1 MSVYQDI
8 VASIIKD
15 IKNGSLEKG
24 SKLPSI
30 RQLSQTYVCSKDTA
44 QRALLDL
51 KYQNY
56 IYAVP
61 KSGYYVLEGYNETD
75 DKALLNLNDYNQLA
89 YEDFKLCLD
98 ESLAGHQD
106 YLFNYY
112 HEQAGLKELV
122 KALQNRLAA
131 DDIYV
136 NSDQIVITSG
146 SQQALYILSQ
156 IDFGNGG
163 YKILIEQPTYHRMN
177 QLINRQNL
185 PYETI
190 TRNFDG
196 LDFDKLEEHFKS
208 GQIKFF
214 YTISRYS
221 NPLGLSYT
229 AKEKEKLAQ
238 LASLYDVY
246 IIEDD
251 YMGDFSDSKN
261 LPIHYYD
268 TQNRVIY
275 IKSFSMALFPGL
287 RLGSV
292 VLPPN
297 LKATFLAHKGLI
309 DYDTNLIM
317 QRALSVYLDNGM
329 FQKNIKKLRDLFQQT
344 MEKSRESIENA
355 KISTPYQISPRH
367 ITWQLPKGLSLEKF
381 KAKKQI
387 RFLESSF
394 IRPTS
399 ETYLQIGHGQE
410 LESFIKLLKKTK
422 WQSDTK
428 KAIAWWFFLFSLLKA

>member
-1 MSVYQDI
+1 MSIYQEI
-8 VASIIKD
+8 VETITKD
-15 IKNGSLEKG
+15 IQNGKLEKG

-30 RQLSQTYVCSKDTA
+30 RQLSQTYGWSKDTA
-44 QRALLDL
+44 QRALLEL

-61 KSGYYVLEGYNETD
+61 KSGYYVLEGPSKSN
-75 DKALLNLNDYNQLA
+75 DKVLFNLNDYNQLA
-89 YEDFKLCLD
+89 YEDFRLCLD

-122 KALQNRLAA
+122 EALKNRLAS

-136 NSDQIVITSG
+136 NSNQIVITSG

-156 IDFGNGG
+156 MDFGNGAH
-163 YKILIEQPTYHRMN
+163 KILLEQPTYHRMN
-177 QLINRQNL
+177 QLVNRQNL
-185 PYETI
+185 SYETI
-190 TRNFDG
+190 NRGFDG
-196 LDFDKLEEHFKS
+196 LDFDRLEEYFKS
-208 GQIKFF
+208 GQFKFF

-229 AKEKEKLAQ
+229 ASEKEKLAQ
-238 LASLYDVY
+238 LAKQYNVY
-246 IIEDD
+246 IVEDD

-268 TQNRVIY
+268 TQNQTIY

-297 LKATFLAHKGLI
+297 LRATFLAHKGLI

-317 QRALSVYLDNGM
+317 QKALSVYLDNGM
-329 FQKNIKKLRDLFQQT
+329 FQKNIKKLRDLFQET
-344 MEKSRESIENA
+344 MAKSHETIEQAKVSI
-355 KISTPYQISPRH
+355 PYQISPRH
-367 ITWQLPKGLSLEKF
+367 ITWKLPKGLSLENF
-381 KAKKQI
+381 KAQKQI
-387 RFLESSF
+387 RFLETSF
-394 IRPTS
+394 IRPSS
-399 ETYLQIGHGQE
+399 ETYMQIGHGKE
-410 LESFIKLLKKTK
+410 LKTFLKLLKMT
-422 WQSDTK
+422 D
-428 KAIAWWFFLFSLLKA
+428 

>member
-75 DKALLNLNDYNQLA
+75 DKALLNLNDYHQLA

-422 WQSDTK
+422 
-428 KAIAWWFFLFSLLKA
+428 

>member
-268 TQNRVIY
+268 TQNQTIY

-287 RLGSV
+287 RLGSL

-297 LKATFLAHKGLI
+297 LKTTFLSHKGLI

-317 QRALSVYLDNGM
+317 QKALSIYLDNGM
-329 FQKNIKKLRDLFQQT
+329 FKKNIKKLKDLFQQNMAKSQET
-344 MEKSRESIENA
+344 IEKAKVSI
-355 KISTPYQISPRH
+355 PYQISPRH
-367 ITWQLPKGLSLEKF
+367 ITWKLPKGVSLENF
-381 KAKKQI
+381 KAQKQI
-387 RFLESSF
+387 RFLETSF

-399 ETYLQIGHGQE
+399 ETYMQIGHGKE
-410 LESFIKLLKKTK
+410 LKTFLKLLKMI
-422 WQSDTK
+422 D
-428 KAIAWWFFLFSLLKA
+428 

>member
-1 MSVYQDI
+1 MSVYQEI
-8 VASIIKD
+8 VETITKD
-15 IKNGSLEKG
+15 IQNGNLEKG

-30 RQLSQTYVCSKDTA
+30 RQLSQTYGCSKDTA
-44 QRALLDL
+44 QRALLEL

-61 KSGYYVLEGYNETD
+61 KSGYYVLEGPSNSN
-75 DKALLNLNDYNQLA
+75 DKVLLNLNDYNQLA
-89 YEDFKLCLD
+89 YEDFRLCLD
-98 ESLAGHQD
+98 ESLAGHQN

-122 KALQNRLAA
+122 EALKNRLAS

-136 NSDQIVITSG
+136 NSNQIVITSG

-156 IDFGNGG
+156 MDFGNGAH
-163 YKILIEQPTYHRMN
+163 KILLEQPTYHRMN
-177 QLINRQNL
+177 QLVNRQNL
-185 PYETI
+185 AYETI
-190 TRNFDG
+190 DRNFDG
-196 LDFDKLEEHFKS
+196 LDFTLLEEYFKS
-208 GQIKFF
+208 GQFKFF

-229 AKEKEKLAQ
+229 ASEKEKLAQ
-238 LASLYDVY
+238 LASQYNVY
-246 IIEDD
+246 IVEDD

-268 TQNRVIY
+268 TQNQTIY

-297 LKATFLAHKGLI
+297 LRSTFLAHKGLI

-317 QRALSVYLDNGM
+317 QKALSVYLDNGM
-329 FQKNIKKLRDLFQQT
+329 FQKNIKKLRDLFQAT
-344 MEKSRESIENA
+344 MVRSEETIEQA
-355 KISTPYQISPRH
+355 KVTLSYQISPRH

-381 KAKKQI
+381 KTQAQM
-387 RFLESSF
+387 RFLESTF
-394 IRPTS
+394 IGPTS
-399 ETYLQIGHGQE
+399 DIFLQIGHGEE
-410 LESFIKLLKKTK
+410 LHTFLKLLQTI
-422 WQSDTK
+422 D
-428 KAIAWWFFLFSLLKA
+428 

>member
-1 MSVYQDI
+1 MSIYQEI
-8 VASIIKD
+8 VETITKD
-15 IKNGSLEKG
+15 IQNGKLEKG

-30 RQLSQTYVCSKDTA
+30 RQISQIYGCSKDTA
-44 QRALLDL
+44 QRALLEL

-61 KSGYYVLEGYNETD
+61 KSGYYVLEGPSKSN
-75 DKALLNLNDYNQLA
+75 DKVLFNLNDYNQLA
-89 YEDFKLCLD
+89 YEDFRLCLD

-112 HEQAGLKELV
+112 HEQAGLKDLV
-122 KALQNRLAA
+122 EALENRLAS

-136 NSDQIVITSG
+136 NSNQIVITSG

-156 IDFGNGG
+156 MDFGNGAH
-163 YKILIEQPTYHRMN
+163 KILLEQPTYHRMN
-177 QLINRQNL
+177 QLVNRQNL
-185 PYETI
+185 SYETI
-190 TRNFDG
+190 NRGFDG
-196 LDFDKLEEHFKS
+196 LDFDRLEEYFKS
-208 GQIKFF
+208 GQFKFF

-229 AKEKEKLAQ
+229 ASEKEKLAQ
-238 LASLYDVY
+238 LAKQYNVY
-246 IIEDD
+246 IVEDD

-268 TQNRVIY
+268 TQNQTIY

-297 LKATFLAHKGLI
+297 LRATFLAHKGLI

-317 QRALSVYLDNGM
+317 QKALSVYLDNGM
-329 FQKNIKKLRDLFQQT
+329 FQKNIKKLRDLFQET
-344 MEKSRESIENA
+344 MAKSHETIEQAKVSI
-355 KISTPYQISPRH
+355 PYQISPRH
-367 ITWQLPKGLSLEKF
+367 ITWKLPKGLSLENF
-381 KAKKQI
+381 KAQKQI
-387 RFLESSF
+387 RFLETSF
-394 IRPTS
+394 IRPSS
-399 ETYLQIGHGQE
+399 ETYMQIGHGKE
-410 LESFIKLLKKTK
+410 LKTFLKLLKMT
-422 WQSDTK
+422 D
-428 KAIAWWFFLFSLLKA
+428 

>member
-1 MSVYQDI
+1 MSIYQDI

-15 IKNGSLEKG
+15 IQNGSLEKG

-30 RQLSQTYVCSKDTA
+30 RQLSQTYACSKDTA

-156 IDFGNGG
+156 MDFGNGG

-190 TRNFDG
+190 TRHFDG

-238 LASLYDVY
+238 LASQYDVY

-251 YMGDFSDSKN
+251 YMGDFSDTKN

-292 VLPPN
+292 VLPHN

-344 MEKSRESIENA
+344 MEKSQESIEKA

-394 IRPTS
+394 ISPTS
-399 ETYLQIGHGQE
+399 ETYLQIGHGKE
-410 LESFIKLLKKTK
+410 LNSFLKLLKKTE
-422 WQSDTK
+422 
-428 KAIAWWFFLFSLLKA
+428 

>member
-251 YMGDFSDSKN
+251 YMGDFSDTKN

-394 IRPTS
+394 ISPTS
-399 ETYLQIGHGQE
+399 ETYLQIAHGKE
-410 LESFIKLLKKTK
+410 LNYFLKLLKKTE
-422 WQSDTK
+422 
-428 KAIAWWFFLFSLLKA
+428 

>member
-1 MSVYQDI
+1 MSIYHDI
-8 VASIIKD
+8 VETIIKD
-15 IKNGSLEKG
+15 TQNGTLKKG

-30 RQLSQTYVCSKDTA
+30 RQLSQTYACSKDTA
-44 QRALLDL
+44 QRALLEL

-61 KSGYYVLEGYNETD
+61 KSGCYVLEGPSKPN
-75 DKALLNLNDYNQLA
+75 DKVLFNLNDYNQLA
-89 YEDFKLCLD
+89 YEDFRLCLD

-122 KALQNRLAA
+122 EALKNRLAS

-136 NSDQIVITSG
+136 NSNQIVITSG

-156 IDFGNGG
+156 MDFGNGAH
-163 YKILIEQPTYHRMN
+163 KILLEQPTYHRMN
-177 QLINRQNL
+177 QLVNRQNL
-185 PYETI
+185 SYETI
-190 TRNFDG
+190 NRGFDG
-196 LDFDKLEEHFKS
+196 LDFDLLEEYFKS
-208 GQIKFF
+208 GQFKFF

-229 AKEKEKLAQ
+229 ASEKEKLAQ
-238 LASLYDVY
+238 LAKQYNVY
-246 IIEDD
+246 IVEDD

-268 TQNRVIY
+268 TQNQTIY

-297 LKATFLAHKGLI
+297 LRATFLAHKGLI

-317 QRALSVYLDNGM
+317 QKALSVYLDNGM
-329 FQKNIKKLRDLFQQT
+329 FQKNIKKLRDLFQET
-344 MEKSRESIENA
+344 MAKSHETIEQAKVSI
-355 KISTPYQISPRH
+355 PYQISPRY
-367 ITWQLPKGLSLEKF
+367 ITWKLPKGVSLENF
-381 KAKKQI
+381 KAQKQI
-387 RFLESSF
+387 RFLETSF
-394 IRPTS
+394 IRPSS
-399 ETYLQIGHGQE
+399 ETYMQIGHGKE
-410 LESFIKLLKKTK
+410 LKTFLKLLKMT
-422 WQSDTK
+422 D
-428 KAIAWWFFLFSLLKA
+428 

>member
-1 MSVYQDI
+1 MSIYQDI
-8 VASIIKD
+8 VEIIIKD
-15 IKNGSLEKG
+15 IQNGTLKKG

-30 RQLSQTYVCSKDTA
+30 RQLSQTYACSKDTA
-44 QRALLDL
+44 QRALLEL

-61 KSGYYVLEGYNETD
+61 KSGYYVLEGPSKSN
-75 DKALLNLNDYNQLA
+75 DKVLFNLNDYNQLA
-89 YEDFKLCLD
+89 YEDFRLCLD

-122 KALQNRLAA
+122 EALKNRLAS

-136 NSDQIVITSG
+136 NSNQIVITSG

-156 IDFGNGG
+156 MDFGNGAH
-163 YKILIEQPTYHRMN
+163 KILLEQPTYHRMN
-177 QLINRQNL
+177 QLVNRQNL
-185 PYETI
+185 SYETI
-190 TRNFDG
+190 NRGFDG
-196 LDFDKLEEHFKS
+196 LDFDRLEEYFKS
-208 GQIKFF
+208 GQFKFF

-229 AKEKEKLAQ
+229 ASEKEKLAQ
-238 LASLYDVY
+238 LAKQYNVY
-246 IIEDD
+246 IVEDD

-268 TQNRVIY
+268 TQNQTIY

-297 LKATFLAHKGLI
+297 LRATFLAHKGLI

-317 QRALSVYLDNGM
+317 QKALSVYLDNGM
-329 FQKNIKKLRDLFQQT
+329 FQKNIKKLRDLFQET
-344 MEKSRESIENA
+344 MAKSHETIEQAKVSI
-355 KISTPYQISPRH
+355 PYQISPRH
-367 ITWQLPKGLSLEKF
+367 ITWKLPKGLSLENF
-381 KAKKQI
+381 KAQKQI
-387 RFLESSF
+387 RFLETSF
-394 IRPTS
+394 IRPSS
-399 ETYLQIGHGQE
+399 ETYMQIGHGKE
-410 LESFIKLLKKTK
+410 LKTFLKLLKMT
-422 WQSDTK
+422 D
-428 KAIAWWFFLFSLLKA
+428 

>member
-1 MSVYQDI
+1 MSIYQEI
-8 VASIIKD
+8 VETITKD
-15 IKNGSLEKG
+15 IQNGKLEKG

-30 RQLSQTYVCSKDTA
+30 RQLSQTYGCSKDTA
-44 QRALLDL
+44 QRALLVL

-61 KSGYYVLEGYNETD
+61 KSGYYVLEGPSKSN
-75 DKALLNLNDYNQLA
+75 DKVLFNLNDYNQLA
-89 YEDFKLCLD
+89 YEDFRLCLD

-122 KALQNRLAA
+122 EALKNRLAS

-136 NSDQIVITSG
+136 NSNQIVITSG

-156 IDFGNGG
+156 MDFGNGAH
-163 YKILIEQPTYHRMN
+163 KILLEQPTYHRMN
-177 QLINRQNL
+177 QLVNRQNL
-185 PYETI
+185 AYETI
-190 TRNFDG
+190 NRNFDG
-196 LDFDKLEEHFKS
+196 LDFTLLEEYFKS
-208 GQIKFF
+208 GQFKFF

-229 AKEKEKLAQ
+229 ASEKEKLAQ
-238 LASLYDVY
+238 LAKQYNVY
-246 IIEDD
+246 IVEDD

-268 TQNRVIY
+268 TQNQTIY

-297 LKATFLAHKGLI
+297 LRATFLAHKGLI

-317 QRALSVYLDNGM
+317 QKALSVYLDNGM
-329 FQKNIKKLRDLFQQT
+329 FQKNIKKLRDLFQET
-344 MEKSRESIENA
+344 MAKSHETIEQAKVSI
-355 KISTPYQISPRH
+355 PYQISPRY
-367 ITWQLPKGLSLEKF
+367 ITWKLPTGVSLENF
-381 KAKKQI
+381 KAQKQI
-387 RFLESSF
+387 RFLETSF
-394 IRPTS
+394 IRPSS
-399 ETYLQIGHGQE
+399 ETYMQIGHGKE
-410 LESFIKLLKKTK
+410 LKTFLKLLKMT
-422 WQSDTK
+422 D
-428 KAIAWWFFLFSLLKA
+428 